1 MVSRVLTLL
10 FLLFSVTL
18 VAIAQEQDSVV
29 LVTHDSFAA
38 SESVLEAFEAETGFR
53 LQVLRAGD
61 AGRMVNQA
69 ILSKNNPLG
78 DVLYGVD
85 NTFLSRALDGDIFEP
100 YQSTALVYVD
110 EAFLPDDTHR
120 VTPVDYGDVC
130 LNYDVAYFEDHE
142 IDLPASLHD
151 LTLEQYESLLVVEN
165 PATSS
170 PGLAFLLATIGTF
183 GTEGEYTYLDFWQA
197 LRQNDVLVVDGWSD
211 AYYGEFSAP
220 GRDTGTRPLVVS
232 YASSPPAEV
241 FFSENPAAGPFTGAI
256 VDDDT
261 CFRQVEYVGVLAGAA
276 NSEGARQLVDFMLS
290 EAFQEDLPLNMFV
303 FPVREDVVLPD
314 VFAEFA
320 LIPEQPAAVDPA
332 DIEENRE
339 TWIQAWTE
347 VMLR

>member
-1 MVSRVLTLL
+1 MIKRSLIVLMLWT
-10 FLLFSVTL
+10 SVCL
-18 VAIAQEQDSVV
+18 AAFAQEQGTVV

-38 SESVLEAFEAETGFR
+38 SEAVLEAFEAESGMR
-53 LQVLRAGD
+53 LEVLRAGD

-78 DVLYGVD
+78 DVLYGID
-85 NTFLSRALDGDIFEP
+85 NTFISRALDGEIFEP
-100 YQSTALVYVD
+100 YQSPALEFVD
-110 EAFLPDDTHR
+110 EAFLPDDTYR
-120 VTPVDYGDVC
+120 VSPVDYGDVC
-130 LNYDVAYFEDHE
+130 LNYDIGYFKEHE
-142 IDLPASLHD
+142 LKLPASLQD
-151 LTLEQYESLLVVEN
+151 LTRETYESLLVVQN

-170 PGLAFLLATIGTF
+170 PGLAFLLATVGVF
-183 GTEGEYTYLDFWQA
+183 GTEGDYAYLDFWED
-197 LRQNDVLVVDGWSD
+197 LRLNDVLVVDGWSD

-241 FFSENPAAGPFTGAI
+241 YFSENPEDGAITGAI
-256 VDDDT
+256 VAADT

-276 NSEGARQLVDFMLS
+276 NPEGARLLVDFMLS

-303 FPVREDVVLPD
+303 FPVRADVALPE

-320 LIPEQPAAVDPA
+320 LIPDEPAMVDPA
-332 DIEENRE
+332 EIEANRE
-339 TWIQAWTE
+339 AWIQAWTE